1 MTASWEA
8 MELTYVG
15 DIADVLQKANGK
27 LSIVCGDPGEEPK
40 KPKGQEPAP
49 CQPENGP
56 PGQQP

>member
-1 MTASWEA
+1 